1 MSLLGVCQASFAWS
15 CGSNIFEG
23 ASFSVNPGDRIAIV
37 GVNGAGK
44 STLLR
49 LLAGELI
56 PTSGEIVTRRPLVTA
71 VAGLDASNGSTT
83 TLFDFVLGAPQSLA
97 QIRDL
102 LGRLEAKLSDPNSA
116 CEYSARINEYEE
128 CGGYAAEARVAA
140 ILSGIGFHEGDLQR
154 SIDTLSGGERTR
166 AGLAQALSMES
177 DLLIL
182 DEPTNHLDIA
192 ARKWLGNHLQAR
204 QSATVLTSH
213 DRELLS
219 RFANR
224 IIEIERGR
232 VRVFEGCYSEYHEAR
247 AVLDRQS
254 WDAWNAFERRR
265 QAMEEA
271 AERRDRLAK
280 RVEAAPED
288 GSAAAT
294 PFYKRKAGKVAR
306 TARILRERV
315 SDERRVDKPWEE
327 QPIDRLTF
335 EGVSRGSD
343 IVVCAQSVE
352 KAYGGKTLFRNLSF
366 TVGRGV
372 RLVIRGA
379 NGSGKTTLLNLILG
393 RTQPDSGSIRF
404 GAGTR
409 VASVDQQAD
418 GHELG
423 LSPLEICG
431 FSTNA
436 RTLLAC
442 LKLRPDNLNR
452 PLREL
457 SGGERTKVA
466 LARVLNSGANLLLLD
481 EPTNHLEI
489 EAQEALET
497 ALLKYPGALI
507 LVSHDRSFLRNIGK
521 EAKYVELGTA
531 REE

>member
-23 ASFSVNPGDRIAIV
+23 ASFSINPGDRIAIV
-37 GVNGAGK
+37 GMNGAGK

-49 LLAGELI
+49 LLAAELI
-56 PTSGEIVTRRPLVTA
+56 PTCGEIVRRRPLVTA
-71 VAGLDASNGSTT
+71 VAGLDASTESTM
-83 TLFDFVLGAPQSLA
+83 TLFDFVFGASKSLA
-97 QIRDL
+97 QLRDQL
-102 LGRLEAKLSDPNSA
+102 RQLEANLPDPNTA

-140 ILSGIGFHEGDLQR
+140 ILGGIGFHEEDLQR
-154 SIDTLSGGERTR
+154 SIETLSGGERTR

-182 DEPTNHLDIA
+182 DEPTNHLDLA
-192 ARKWLGNHLQAR
+192 AREWRGNHLQSR

-224 IIEIERGR
+224 IIEIERGQ
-232 VRVFEGCYSEYHEAR
+232 VRVFEAGYGEYREAR
-247 AVLDRQS
+247 ALLDRQA
-254 WDAWNAFERRR
+254 WDTWNAFERRR
-265 QAMEEA
+265 QALEQA
-271 AERRDRLAK
+271 AERRDKLAR
-280 RVEAAPED
+280 RVETSPED

-315 SDERRVDKPWEE
+315 SAEKRVDKPWED
-327 QPIDRLTF
+327 QPIHRLSF
-335 EGVSRGSD
+335 EGVSKSSD
-343 IVVCAQSVE
+343 IAVCAQGVE
-352 KAYGGKTLFRNLSF
+352 KAYGGKTLFRELSF
-366 TVGRGV
+366 TVGRGD
-372 RLVIRGA
+372 RLMIRGA

-409 VASVDQQAD
+409 VASVDQRAD
-418 GHELG
+418 DRELD

-431 FSTNA
+431 SSTNA

-442 LKLRPDNLNR
+442 LKLRPENLNR

-497 ALLKYPGALI
+497 ALVQYPGALI

-521 EAKYVELGTA
+521 EAKYVELGTD